1 MKILFNKEELNK
13 ALHILQKA
21 AQNKVNSNIPGS
33 IYIKTL
39 DNAVEMQAND
49 YDIGI
54 KLTIPAEIVEP
65 GIIVIASKYFL
76 EMVKK
81 MPTETITLEQ
91 ISDQQ
96 SVKISSG
103 TTEYMMVTYD
113 EEDFALVEPI
123 RNENEITIDTSDLKN
138 LIDLTI
144 YAVSSDESRQIFT
157 GTLLEIK
164 NDEISMVGTDTHRL
178 AVKKIVLD
186 SSLQL
191 DESAVIP
198 ARALNELSRLLPVDQ
213 PQMITIVW
221 NKSQIA
227 FQFDN
232 VFMLSRLVEGKFPDY
247 NKIIPQ
253 QFYATA
259 VLNRRELMSALER
272 VSLLSK
278 DFNYNAIK
286 FEWSEKEVILT
297 SQNIDVGTAKEN
309 LPCEF
314 KGSEFT
320 ISFNGKYIM
329 DVLKHGT
336 SDLVY
341 FNLTDRG
348 PVVVRLDD
356 NPNYTYV
363 ATPIRTN

>member
-1 MKILFNKEELNK
+1 
-13 ALHILQKA
+13 
-21 AQNKVNSNIPGS
+21 
-33 IYIKTL
+33 
-39 DNAVEMQAND
+39 
-49 YDIGI
+49 
-54 KLTIPAEIVEP
+54 
-65 GIIVIASKYFL
+65 
-76 EMVKK
+76 
-81 MPTETITLEQ
+81 
-91 ISDQQ
+91 
-96 SVKISSG
+96 
-103 TTEYMMVTYD
+103 
-113 EEDFALVEPI
+113 
-123 RNENEITIDTSDLKN
+123 
-138 LIDLTI
+138 
-144 YAVSSDESRQIFT
+144 
-157 GTLLEIK
+157 
-164 NDEISMVGTDTHRL
+164 MVGTDTHRL

-286 FEWSEKEVILT
+286 FEWSEK
-297 SQNIDVGTAKEN
+297 S
-309 LPCEF
+309 
-314 KGSEFT
+314 
-320 ISFNGKYIM
+320 
-329 DVLKHGT
+329 VLIK
-336 SDLVY
+336 
-341 FNLTDRG
+341 
-348 PVVVRLDD
+348 
-356 NPNYTYV
+356 
-363 ATPIRTN
+363 